1 MSFDGLFLSKM
12 IEELSVIKG
21 GRVNKI
27 NQIFKYDFV
36 FVCRSNGKNH
46 KLYFN
51 ATPDSARVQFTSID
65 YIAPIT
71 PSNFTLFLRKNLEG
85 AIIKDVVQHKSD
97 RIFKIIVTKVS
108 DLGFIETKY
117 IIFEVMG
124 RHSNLILTDEEYRI
138 IDAFR
143 HINPFDNANRT
154 IFPNAIYNYPSS
166 RKESVFDANDKS
178 IYNNAIDIQEKYEG
192 ISKQTAQE
200 IVHRGISIKKFLQ
213 LEVMPISIIDDT
225 TQAYYYIDVTHKKGT
240 KTLYKNLSDML
251 DIFYFE
257 RDQVVRNVQKSG
269 NLLKSI
275 ESKIKR
281 NTKKIKKFKIDLDNA
296 NNSDDYRIIGELIY
310 SNMHLIKKG
319 DKSIILD
326 NFYTNEKQKIVLD
339 ARLSPQKNGEL
350 YFKRYNKL
358 KKSITHI
365 NEQIEIAKEENK
377 YLELVRNQVISAS
390 LEDLDEIKEE
400 LISTRM
406 LKNVHSGKTKK
417 RKKINYKIY
426 EANDG
431 TKIYVGKNNIQNEY
445 LTHKNAK
452 PNEVWMHVKESPSS
466 HVIIKD
472 SQENV
477 SEDTLRLAANICAY
491 NSIYKNSS
499 SVAIDYTKAKF
510 VKKIPGKASCFVRYT
525 NQKTIYIDPD
535 EKLIISLKNLNK

>member
-1 MSFDGLFLSKM
+1 
-12 IEELSVIKG
+12 
-21 GRVNKI
+21 
-27 NQIFKYDFV
+27 
-36 FVCRSNGKNH
+36 
-46 KLYFN
+46 
-51 ATPDSARVQFTSID
+51 
-65 YIAPIT
+65 
-71 PSNFTLFLRKNLEG
+71 
-85 AIIKDVVQHKSD
+85 
-97 RIFKIIVTKVS
+97 
-108 DLGFIETKY
+108 
-117 IIFEVMG
+117 
-124 RHSNLILTDEEYRI
+124 
-138 IDAFR
+138 
-143 HINPFDNANRT
+143 
-154 IFPNAIYNYPSS
+154 
-166 RKESVFDANDKS
+166 
-178 IYNNAIDIQEKYEG
+178 
-192 ISKQTAQE
+192 
-200 IVHRGISIKKFLQ
+200 
-213 LEVMPISIIDDT
+213 MPISIIDDNIQT
-225 TQAYYYIDVTHKKGT
+225 YYHIDTTHKKGT
-240 KTLYKNLSDML
+240 KTLYKKLSDML
-251 DIFYFE
+251 DIFYYE

-319 DKSIILD
+319 DKSIVLD

-358 KKSITHI
+358 KKSIVHI

-400 LISTRM
+400 LINTKM
-406 LKNVHSGKTKK
+406 LKNVHSGKSKK

-426 EANDG
+426 EAKDG

-472 SQENV
+472 SQENI
-477 SEDTLRLAANICAY
+477 SEETLRLAANICAY

-499 SVAIDYTKAKF
+499 SVAIDYTKAKY